1 MQPSQTFGV
10 QEAEE
15 AAMMEEE
22 KLRQQEEEGAFEQE
36 EDVEEEEEE
45 AEDEKAAYT
54 NIEARVKKKPSVD
67 SGLFETL
74 NSIIVGRE
82 GKGC

>member
-1 MQPSQTFGV
+1 MQPSKTFGV

-36 EDVEEEEEE
+36 EDVEEEEE
-45 AEDEKAAYT
+45 AEDDKAAYT
-54 NIEARVKKKPSVD
+54 NVEAQVNKKPTMD
-67 SGLFETL
+67 SKLFEIL